1 MPSAHVTPAGADPAA
16 DVTPGDAVPANSV
29 LDPTGDVLDTS
40 RAGSLALR
48 GSALRLGGYGG
59 GMLLALISAPLLIR
73 HLHQTGFGQY
83 VTALSIATIAAS
95 LTEGGVNTIALREF
109 ASRTGHER
117 DAAMRGILGMRLLL
131 SVVGVIGA
139 TVFAAAVGYNRTIVL
154 GTAVAGVGLTIQLL
168 QTLVSVPLQGTM
180 QLGRVAAAEL
190 LRNGVTTMLIV
201 VLVVAGAGIVPLL
214 AVIAPA
220 CLAALLLTARFARGS
235 MPLRP
240 SLHFAAYA
248 PLLRETFPF
257 AVAVALS
264 SVYFRVTIVVMSLE
278 ATALQTGYFSTSF
291 RVVEVLIGLPVL
303 LIGAAF
309 PIITRAER
317 DDPGRFAQATRRMFE
332 LAVMTGVWVA
342 LTVELGARFATD
354 VLGGPAAA
362 PAAPVLRIQGL
373 AVMATFVAVACS
385 FPLLSLRRYRALLVA
400 NALGLVVTLAVSLSL
415 VPVLH
420 ARGAAIATVAAEL
433 TLACVAIVVL
443 VRVRPDVHLQW
454 GIVPVALLAGGAGLG
469 IGHLVGVHPVLE
481 VFVGTCVYGIVLAT
495 LGRFPPEI
503 GHALRAKRIVEGV
516 G

>member
-1 MPSAHVTPAGADPAA
+1 MLAPRANARRSTLASGSMSSAAPVTPAAA
-16 DVTPGDAVPANSV
+16 DSA
-29 LDPTGDVLDTS
+29 GDVLDTS
-40 RAGSLALR
+40 RAGGLALR
-48 GSALRLGGYGG
+48 GSVLRLGGYSGA
-59 GMLLALISAPLLIR
+59 MLLALISAPLLIR

-117 DAAMRGILGMRLLL
+117 DAAMRGVLGMRLLL
-131 SVVGVIGA
+131 SAAGVIGA
-139 TVFAAAVGYNRTIVL
+139 TAFAAAVGYDRTIVL
-154 GTAVAGVGLTIQLL
+154 GTAVAGIGLSIQIL

-180 QLGRVAAAEL
+180 LLGRVAAAEL
-190 LRNGVTTMLIV
+190 LRNGVTTILIV
-201 VLVVAGAGIVPLL
+201 ALVVAGAGIVPML

-220 CLAALLLTARFARGS
+220 CLSALLLTARFVRGS

-240 SLHFAAYA
+240 SLNFASHA
-248 PLLRETFPF
+248 PLLRETLPF

-278 ATALQTGYFSTSF
+278 ASALQTGYFSTSF

-303 LIGAAF
+303 LIGTAY

-317 DDPGRFAQATRRMFE
+317 ADPDRFSQATRRMFE
-332 LAVMTGVWVA
+332 LSVLTGVWVA
-342 LTVELGARFATD
+342 LAVELGARFAID

-385 FPLLSLRRYRALLVA
+385 FPLLSLRRYSALMVA

-415 VPVLH
+415 VPLLH
-420 ARGAAIATVAAEL
+420 ARGAAIATVAAEV
-433 TLACVAIVVL
+433 TLACVTVVVL
-443 VRVRPDVHLQW
+443 VRTRPEARPKW
-454 GIVPVALLAGGAGLG
+454 SIIPIALLAGGAGIG
-469 IGHLVGVHPVLE
+469 AGHLVGVHPVLE
-481 VFVGTCVYGIVLAT
+481 VAVATCVYAIVLAV

-503 GHALRAKRIVEGV
+503 GHALRARHGADRV

>member
-1 MPSAHVTPAGADPAA
+1 MTLSDESSNAQSGDPA
-16 DVTPGDAVPANSV
+16 
-29 LDPTGDVLDTS
+29 GDVLDTP
-40 RAGSLALR
+40 RAGGLALR

-73 HLHQTGFGQY
+73 HLNQTGFGQY
-83 VTALSIATIAAS
+83 VTALSIATIASS

-117 DAAMRGILGMRLLL
+117 DAVMRGILGMRLLL
-131 SVVGVIGA
+131 SVVGVICA
-139 TVFAAAVGYNRTIVL
+139 TAFAAALGYDRTIVL
-154 GTAVAGVGLTIQLL
+154 GTAVAGIGLAIQLL

-180 QLGRVAAAEL
+180 QLGRVAVAEL
-190 LRNGVTTMLIV
+190 LGNGVTTLLIV
-201 VLVVAGAGIVPLL
+201 ALVIAGAGIVPLL

-220 CLAALLLTARFARGS
+220 CLAALLLTARFVRGS

-240 SLHFAAYA
+240 SLHFATYA

-264 SVYFRVTIVVMSLE
+264 SVYFRVTIIVMSLE

-303 LIGAAF
+303 LIGGAY

-317 DDPGRFAQATRRMFE
+317 DDPDRFAQAARRMFE
-332 LAVMTGVWVA
+332 LSVLTGVWVA

-385 FPLLSLRRYRALLVA
+385 FPLLSLRRYSALLVA
-400 NALGLVVTLAVSLSL
+400 NALGLVVALAVSLSL
-415 VPVLH
+415 VPTLQ

-433 TLACVAIVVL
+433 TLACVAVIVL
-443 VRVRPDVHLQW
+443 VRARPDVHLQW
-454 GIVPVALLAGGAGLG
+454 GIVPIALLAGVAGVGL
-469 IGHLVGVHPVLE
+469 GHLVGVYPVLE
-481 VFVGTCVYGIVLAT
+481 IFVGTCVYAIVLAA

-503 GHALRAKRIVEGV
+503 GHALRARRIAEGV

>member
-1 MPSAHVTPAGADPAA
+1 
-16 DVTPGDAVPANSV
+16 
-29 LDPTGDVLDTS
+29 
-40 RAGSLALR
+40 
-48 GSALRLGGYGG
+48 
-59 GMLLALISAPLLIR
+59 MLLALIAAPLLIR

-109 ASRTGHER
+109 ASRTGHAR
-117 DAAMRGILGMRLLL
+117 DETMSSILGMRLVL
-131 SVVGVIGA
+131 SAVGVIGA
-139 TVFAAAVGYNRTIVL
+139 TAFAAAVGYSPTIVI
-154 GTAVAGVGLTIQLL
+154 GTAIAAIGLTIQLL

-180 QLGRVAAAEL
+180 RLGWVAAADL

-201 VLVVAGAGIVPLL
+201 ALVLVGAGIVPLL

-220 CLAALLLTARFARGS
+220 CLSALLLTALLVRGS

-240 SLHFAAYA
+240 SFHFASIAA
-248 PLLRETFPF
+248 LLRETFPF
-257 AVAVALS
+257 AVAIALS
-264 SVYFRVTIVVMSLE
+264 SVYFRLTVVVMSLE

-291 RVVEVLIGLPVL
+291 RVVEILIGLPVL
-303 LIGAAF
+303 VIGAAY

-317 DDPGRFAQATRRMFE
+317 DDPNRFTRATGRMFE
-332 LAVMTGVWVA
+332 LSVLAGVLIA
-342 LTVELGARFATD
+342 MGVELGAHFATD

-385 FPLLSLRRYRALLVA
+385 FPLLSLRRYRAVLLA
-400 NALGLVVTLAVSLSL
+400 NALGLVVTIAVSLSIIPIL
-415 VPVLH
+415 Q

-433 TLACVAIVVL
+433 TLASVAVVALVRARPDLRLPWSIIPLALVAGVAGVVL
-443 VRVRPDVHLQW
+443 
-454 GIVPVALLAGGAGLG
+454 
-469 IGHLVGVHPVLE
+469 GHLAGVHPVLE
-481 VFVGTCVYGIVLAT
+481 MFVGTCVYAVVLTA

-503 GHALRAKRIVEGV
+503 GHALRARRMAEGV

>member
-1 MPSAHVTPAGADPAA
+1 MTLPDDPSRARPQDP
-16 DVTPGDAVPANSV
+16 DA
-29 LDPTGDVLDTS
+29 DVLDST
-40 RAGSLALR
+40 RAGGLALR
-48 GSALRLGGYGG
+48 GSAMRLGGYGG
-59 GMLLALISAPLLIR
+59 GVLLALVSAPLLIR

-109 ASRTGHER
+109 AARSGHER
-117 DAAMRGILGMRLLL
+117 DTAMRGVLGMRLLL
-131 SVVGVIGA
+131 SVVGVVAA
-139 TVFAAAVGYNRTIVL
+139 TAFAAAVGYNRTIVL

-180 QLGRVAAAEL
+180 MLGRVAAAEL

-332 LAVMTGVWVA
+332 LAVMTGVWIA

-385 FPLLSLRRYRALLVA
+385 FPLLSLRRYSALLVA

-415 VPVLH
+415 VPVLE

-443 VRVRPDVHLQW
+443 VRARPDVHLQW
-454 GIVPVALLAGGAGLG
+454 GIVPIALLAGGAGLG
-469 IGHLVGVHPVLE
+469 VGHLVGVHPLLE
-481 VFVGTCVYGIVLAT
+481 VFVGTCVYAIALAA

-503 GHALRAKRIVEGV
+503 GHALRAKRVVEGV

>member
-1 MPSAHVTPAGADPAA
+1 MSSAAHVTPAGADPA
-16 DVTPGDAVPANSV
+16 
-29 LDPTGDVLDTS
+29 GDVLDTS
-40 RAGSLALR
+40 RAGGLALR
-48 GSALRLGGYGG
+48 GSVLRVGGYGG

-83 VTALSIATIAAS
+83 VTALSIATIAAG

-109 ASRTGHER
+109 ASRTGDER
-117 DAAMRGILGMRLLL
+117 DAAMSDILGIRLLL
-131 SVVGVIGA
+131 SLVGVVGA
-139 TVFAAAVGYNRTIVL
+139 TAFAIAAGYNQTIVF
-154 GTAVAGVGLTIQLL
+154 GTAIAGIGLTIQLL

-180 QLGRVAAAEL
+180 RLGWVAAADL
-190 LRNGVTTMLIV
+190 LRNGVTTLLIV
-201 VLVVAGAGIVPLL
+201 ALVLAGAGIVPLL

-220 CLAALLLTARFARGS
+220 CLSALLLTARLVRGS

-240 SLHFAAYA
+240 SLHFGAYA
-248 PLLRETFPF
+248 PLLRETLPF
-257 AVAVALS
+257 AVAIALS

-291 RVVEVLIGLPVL
+291 RIVEILIGLPVL
-303 LIGAAF
+303 VIGAAY
-309 PIITRAER
+309 PIVTRAER
-317 DDPGRFAQATRRMFE
+317 DDPDRFTHATRRMFE
-332 LAVMTGVWVA
+332 LSVLTGVWVA

-354 VLGGPAAA
+354 VLGGLAAA

-433 TLACVAIVVL
+433 TLASAAIVTL
-443 VRVRPDVHLQW
+443 VRARPDLRLPW
-454 GIVPVALLAGGAGLG
+454 GSIPATLLAGGAAVGV
-469 IGHLVGVHPVLE
+469 GHLVGVHPVLDM
-481 VFVGTCVYGIVLAT
+481 FVGTCVYAIVLAAI
-495 LGRFPPEI
+495 GRFPPEI
-503 GHALRAKRIVEGV
+503 GHALRAGRIADSV